1 MHLNRDNSKSFNIN
15 CPQCSESIFGKRNR
29 NNGNDINNRINS
41 SFEFIEFNCQ
51 KCTINFCYILCVYCD
66 KKIYMKIHPEGLDY
80 NGLNGFNIN
89 CPYESCG
96 KTFYFTKCI
105 KCQRTQKQKKYIK
118 EGAMITCM
126 YNDCK
131 TEYFQINCPIKYCP
145 DLNSI
150 EKPKIHK
157 NYPFGVMCIHKKE
170 YEVMYQKVNCFYC
183 WRPVV
188 FLSSVTHKNK
198 YIECQKVICPYNDCK
213 RAFNRIICPNCYSEN
228 YVNDG
233 WYKMGSKIK
242 CSKCNEY
249 FGKILCPSCGKINTC
264 EENYFKSGLIRCGF
278 QNCLKENYM
287 INCIFCRK
295 LNIFNKLPINGQK
308 IKCGYC
314 QNTFNEVLCPFC
326 HLINPFPLSDFCYGK
341 VYKCKYLNCLKEFQ
355 FLMCPKCLLYTF
367 EKCIQEG
374 RKLKCDE
381 CNTLFMNWGC
391 PFCKSNIMDK
401 DSTLNLGQMV
411 KCPAKNCRKKYS
423 FIRCSK
429 CQRLIFSKEN
439 ESLLGKCIKCP
450 YQGCGEYTLINI
462 CRLCNKKLIYSGKT
476 SISSFNDGDKIKCPG
491 CQKSYKFK
499 RDNNNLYENKLIIFE
514 EINGET
520 INFGV
525 GEIDENYLIKQ
536 NLIFRIK
543 KNLIS
548 QNTDIICE
556 KSSVIISQNKQLV
569 DCIVCHNN
577 LKESIFY
584 PCGHRCVCYN
594 CAVLIF
600 EVHKKCPKCNQEAKC
615 VIKKIYE

>member
-1 MHLNRDNSKSFNIN
+1 MNINRDKSESFNIS
-15 CPQCSESIFGKRNR
+15 CPQCSESIFGGNNR
-29 NNGNDINNRINS
+29 NNNNNINNRINS
-41 SFEFIEFNCQ
+41 SCEFIKFNCQ
-51 KCTINFCYILCVYCD
+51 KCDIDFCYILCAYCD

-89 CPYESCG
+89 CPYESCS

-105 KCQRTQKQKKYIK
+105 KCQRAQKQKKYIK
-118 EGAMITCM
+118 EGTTITCI

-131 TEYFQINCPIKYCP
+131 SEYFQINCPIKYCP
-145 DLNSI
+145 DLISI
-150 EKPKIHK
+150 EKPRIHK
-157 NYPFGVMCIHKKE
+157 NFPLGAMNIHKKE
-170 YEVMYQKVNCFYC
+170 CEVMYQKVNCFYC
-183 WRPVV
+183 WRPIVY
-188 FLSSVTHKNK
+188 LSSVTHKNK

-213 RAFNRIICPNCYSEN
+213 RSFNRIICPNCYSEN

-242 CSKCNEY
+242 CNKCKEY

-264 EENYFKSGLIRCGF
+264 ERNYFKSGFIKCGF
-278 QNCLKENYM
+278 SNCLKENYM

-295 LNIFNKLPINGQK
+295 LNIFNQLPINGQK

-314 QNTFNEVLCPFC
+314 ENTFNEVLCPFC
-326 HLINPFPLSDFCYGK
+326 SLINPFPLSDFCYGK

-367 EKCIQEG
+367 EKDHQEG

-411 KCPAKNCRKKYS
+411 KCPAKHCRKEYS
-423 FIRCSK
+423 FIKCTK
-429 CQRLIFSKEN
+429 CQKLIFSKEN
-439 ESLLGKCIKCP
+439 ESLLGKCVKCP
-450 YQGCGEYTLINI
+450 YKDCGEFTLLNI
-462 CRLCNKKLIYSGKT
+462 CRLCDKRLIYSGR
-476 SISSFNDGDKIKCPG
+476 ISSYNDGDTIKCPN
-491 CQKSYKFK
+491 CKKSYKFK
-499 RDNNNLYENKLIIFE
+499 RDKNSYEKKLNILE
-514 EINGET
+514 EIVGET

-525 GEIDENYLIKQ
+525 GEVDENYLIKQ
-536 NLIFRIK
+536 NLIFKIK
-543 KNLIS
+543 S
-548 QNTDIICE
+548 QNTDIISE
-556 KSSVIISQNKQLV
+556 KINIVNFQISSFK
-569 DCIVCHNN
+569 DCMVCHNN

-600 EVHKKCPKCNQEAKC
+600 EVYKKCPKCNKEAKC
-615 VIKKIYE
+615 IIKKIYE